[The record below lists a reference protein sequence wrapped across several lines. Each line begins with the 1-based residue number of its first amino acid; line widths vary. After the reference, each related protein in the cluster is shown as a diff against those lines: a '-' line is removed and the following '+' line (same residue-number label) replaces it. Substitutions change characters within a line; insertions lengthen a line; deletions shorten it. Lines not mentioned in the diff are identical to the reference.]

1 MRGSQAA
8 IDDEM
13 SLAAPR
19 DAAFTYAIA
28 SDEEVCGFH
37 QTAHQHI
44 AGGTHSE
51 IVAHTIAHF
60 DGADEV
66 DVARRIIDTA
76 FDFEFIEQVV
86 EPLAPGMVLVEVNT
100 LSIDAFIRTV
110 LDEGS
115 YHQSVKL
122 GGTVTAL
129 GVGCVLESTVA
140 QLVPGDHVFG
150 PLGAQTFATLAA
162 TTLRKLDT
170 SAVAPSAYL
179 GALGMTTGLTA
190 YFGIFDVGAV
200 KPGDTVVVSGAA
212 GAVGSVAGQ
221 LARIAGASTVIGIAG
236 GPHKAAFLVDELG
249 FDFAIDYKN
258 EDVSTRLREVA
269 PNGVNVMFDNVG
281 GDILDAVLEQ
291 IAQGARIVICGAM
304 SQYGQ
309 MQQVSGPRN
318 YLKLAE
324 RREPCGDSHADRP
337 SHAAIDR
344 QDLTRDPT

>member
-1 MRGSQAA
+1 MADQRVNRR
-8 IDDEM
+8 M
-13 SLAAPR
+13 VLAARP
-19 DAAFTYAIA
+19 
-28 SDEEVCGFH
+28 VGLP
-37 QTAHQHI
+37 
-44 AGGTHSE
+44 
-51 IVAHTIAHF
+51 
-60 DGADEV
+60 ADS
-66 DVARRIIDTA
+66 
-76 FDFEFIEQVV
+76 DFEFIEQVV

-129 GVGCVLESTVA
+129 GVGRVVESTVA
-140 QLVPGDHVFG
+140 QLLPGDYVFG
-150 PLGAQTFATLAA
+150 PLGAQTFATLPAA
-162 TTLRKLDT
+162 TVRKLDT
-170 SAVAPSAYL
+170 SVVAPSAYL

-190 YFGIFDVGAV
+190 YFGIFEVGAV

-236 GPHKAAFLVDELG
+236 GAHKAAFLVDELG
-249 FDFAIDYKN
+249 FDSAIDYKN
-258 EDVSTRLREVA
+258 EDVGARLREVA

-291 IAQGARIVICGAM
+291 IAEGARIVICGAM
-304 SQYGQ
+304 SQYAQ

-324 RREPCGDSHADRP
+324 RHSRMEGFAVTHFGSRFAEAEQALGGWLGDGRLIVREHIEHGLDSFPATLRMLFTGGHHGKLLL
-337 SHAAIDR
+337 SVN
-344 QDLTRDPT
+344 